1 MSAPKKKPSPARKKA
16 PVATVEAPVVDDVK
30 STPAVEPD
38 ASTPEVVAAPV
49 ETAIPEVEPAPEVLI
64 LEEIKDALFAP
75 ATGLQIDTTSVTSE
89 IVIPASVGESEV
101 AVDDED
107 DLDAAV
113 STRRGR
119 IRGDAPTGP
128 EHVNMLTPDRILD
141 GPKKREAPE
150 SGLRRLVYQ
159 VSFGAINL
167 GDSKEVRARKAL
179 DLVIGQKLDGGTKFI
194 PVLTRKGGVGK
205 TTVTTMLGM
214 ALSLVR
220 EDRVVAID
228 ANPDRGTLAERFK
241 RTTDRTIRELVLK
254 AASIRSFSDFSEFVS
269 RDKTRLDVVAS
280 DTDPH
285 LSEAF
290 NEQDYNVVAELVA
303 RYYSIALTDCG
314 TGIVHSVMKPTLDR
328 AHGLVIVSG
337 GSFDEARLAAET
349 LTWLDANGYKHL
361 VRNSI
366 VALNTATQGTQLVN
380 LAEIES
386 HFRSRVR
393 GIVRIPYDA
402 QLATGS
408 YIDFD
413 KLKPLTR
420 EAARELAALV
430 VEGVA

>member
-1 MSAPKKKPSPARKKA
+1 MSAPKKKTTTRKPAAKKA
-16 PVATVEAPVVDDVK
+16 ETPLVVETLEIVDEQVEVAVATPEAVVEQA
-30 STPAVEPD
+30 
-38 ASTPEVVAAPV
+38 PEVVV
-49 ETAIPEVEPAPEVLI
+49 EQAPEMVI
-64 LEEIKDALFAP
+64 LDEIKESLFAP
-75 ATGLQIDTTSVTSE
+75 ATGLEIKSTSITREVVIPSTTAETDVVLDGEDDIDT
-89 IVIPASVGESEV
+89 
-101 AVDDED
+101 AV
-107 DLDAAV
+107 V
-113 STRRGR
+113 SRRGR
-119 IRGDAPTGP
+119 MRGDAPNAP

-141 GPKKREAPE
+141 GPKRRDAPE
-150 SGLRRLVYQ
+150 SGLRRVLHTAT
-159 VSFGAINL
+159 FGVVNL
-167 GDSKEVRARKAL
+167 GDSKKVRERRAL
-179 DLVIGQKLDGGTKFI
+179 DRVIGRRLDGGTKFI

-241 RTTDRTIRELVLK
+241 RTTDRTIRELVAK
-254 AASIRSFSDFSEFVS
+254 ASSIHSFSDFSEFVS
-269 RDKTRLDVVAS
+269 RDKTRLDVIAS

-290 NEQDYNVVAELVA
+290 NEQDYNTVAELVS

-380 LAEIES
+380 LDEIES

-393 GIVRIPYDA
+393 GIIRIPYDA
-402 QLATGS
+402 QLAAGS

>member
-1 MSAPKKKPSPARKKA
+1 MSATKKKSSTARKSAPKVSVPAMTSA
-16 PVATVEAPVVDDVK
+16 PLDETADGVSTDDVSTEVTEAIVPEQTVE
-30 STPAVEPD
+30 
-38 ASTPEVVAAPV
+38 EV
-49 ETAIPEVEPAPEVLI
+49 I
-64 LEEIKDALFAP
+64 LEEITEVMLAP
-75 ATGLQIDTTSVTSE
+75 ATGLQIETISVTE
-89 IVIPASVGESEV
+89 GEAPDDEHASV
-101 AVDDED
+101 A
-107 DLDAAV
+107 
-113 STRRGR
+113 TRRGR
-119 IRGDAPTGP
+119 MRGEAPSGP
-128 EHVNMLTPDRILD
+128 EPVNMLTPDRILD
-141 GPKKREAPE
+141 GPKKRSAPE
-150 SGLRRLVYQ
+150 GGLRRWIYFAT
-159 VSFGAINL
+159 FGSVNL
-167 GDSKEVRARKAL
+167 GDSKAVKARKAL
-179 DLVIGQKLDGGTKFI
+179 DFIIGQKLDGGTKFI

-254 AASIRSFSDFSEFVS
+254 AQTIHSFSDFSEFVS
-269 RDKTRLDVVAS
+269 RDKTRLDVIAS

-290 NEQDYNVVAELVA
+290 NEQDYSTVADLVA

-328 AHGLVIVSG
+328 ADGLVIVSG

-361 VRNSI
+361 VRNAI
-366 VALNTATQGTQLVN
+366 VVLNTATQGTRLVN
-380 LAEIES
+380 LGEIES

-420 EAARELAALV
+420 AAARDLAALV
-430 VEGVA
+430 VEGVTSEENRRRG